1 MRCIYCNYKDSKVV
15 DSRYMENN
23 NTIRRRRECLNP
35 ECGKRF
41 NTFEPFET
49 LPFLVIKKDGS
60 RQVFD
65 SNKIKDGLIKACEKR
80 PVTMNQIE
88 EIVADIEKQ
97 VQNSLQQEIKSSEIG
112 ERIMKALQQIDE
124 VSYIRFASVYRKF
137 TDITHFKKFINE
149 IDTLLEEENKK
160 EKSSKNNN

>member
-15 DSRYMENN
+15 DSRYMEDN

-41 NTFEPFET
+41 NTFERVET
-49 LPFLVIKKDGS
+49 LPILVIKKDGS

-65 SNKIKDGLIKACEKR
+65 SNKIKNGLIKACEKR
-80 PVTMNQIE
+80 PVSMNQIE
-88 EIVADIEKQ
+88 EMVADIEKY

-112 ERIMKALQQIDE
+112 ERVMLQLKQIDE

-137 TDITHFKKFINE
+137 TDVTHFKKFINE
-149 IDTLLEEENKK
+149 IDTLLEEKAKK
-160 EKSSKNNN
+160 ENSKK